1 MRLMVTHRV
10 AAGPKL
16 YSLCTPPRIGV
27 HLFLLC
33 RAPTVLL
40 HLILKNKVLK
50 AHERPDTYHIWLTEA
65 GPSLPIVSRIRGGIR
80 DGEGYS

>member
-16 YSLCTPPRIGV
+16 YSLCIPPRIGV

-40 HLILKNKVLK
+40 YLILKNKGLK
-50 AHERPDTYHIWLTEA
+50 AYGRPDTYHIWVTEA
-65 GPSLPIVSRIRGGIR
+65 GPSLLMVSRIRREIR